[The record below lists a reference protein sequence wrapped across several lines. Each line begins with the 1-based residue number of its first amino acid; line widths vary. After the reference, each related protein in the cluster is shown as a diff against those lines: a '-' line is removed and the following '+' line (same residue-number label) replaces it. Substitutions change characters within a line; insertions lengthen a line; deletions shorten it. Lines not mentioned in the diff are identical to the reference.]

1 MNDISIIDAGELSC
15 PQPATLTH
23 EGLHKLARGTAR
35 VPVSSS
41 TGRENVSHLFR
52 NSCWDV
58 AIEEL
63 SEGSSW
69 IMLKK

>member
-1 MNDISIIDAGELSC
+1 MNDIRIIDAGKLSC

-23 EGLHKLARGTAR
+23 EGLHKLAKGTER

-41 TGRENVSHLFR
+41 TARENVSHLFR
-52 NSCWDV
+52 NSCWGV
-58 AIEEL
+58 TTEEL

-69 IMLKK
+69 MMLKK

>member
-1 MNDISIIDAGELSC
+1 MNDIRIIDAGELSC

-23 EGLHKLARGTAR
+23 EGLHKLAKGTAQ

-41 TGRENVSHLFR
+41 TGRGNVSHLVR
-52 NSCWDV
+52 NSCWGIT
-58 AIEEL
+58 IEEL

-69 IMLKK
+69 MMLKK